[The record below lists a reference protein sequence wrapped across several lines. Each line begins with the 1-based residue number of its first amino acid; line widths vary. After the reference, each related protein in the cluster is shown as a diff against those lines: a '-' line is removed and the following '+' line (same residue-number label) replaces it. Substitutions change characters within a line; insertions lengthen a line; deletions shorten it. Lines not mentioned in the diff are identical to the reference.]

1 LLLAS
6 GFGNPSLESGLLSVQ
21 EIANVFGK
29 SWRETARH
37 VAQSMVC
44 AFLILALTSCA
55 QSKGVAK
62 TPSKP
67 TLNRTAA
74 VEEVSPPD
82 SIQRLGSAMN
92 DYRPQ
97 VKIVGVKPDTTLEET
112 SVTIRFDVDG
122 FPIYKDPELGLGPHL
137 HVFLDDQPYQAIY
150 DAKQEVTF
158 NNLQPGTHTIRAFA
172 SRPWHESFKTP
183 GAFASLTFNVL
194 VPMRE
199 NRPEPTQPLLTYS
212 RPQGEYGAEP
222 IMLDYYLTPLRSV
235 LGDEPGFATSSPQV
249 RVTINGNSFVTSEE
263 PPLYLK
269 GFKLGQN
276 WVKLELLD
284 AKGKAI
290 PNAFSE
296 SVRIVTLKANGQ
308 DTLSKLVSG
317 ELSAQAAESIVDR
330 EVSER
335 KAAERLETEREAS
348 RREAAQ
354 KLETAK
360 REAAGRDALERE
372 AAKRQVLESKP
383 VVPVV
388 PIPARTQVGSP
399 PTARPAATPAV
410 MATPTPAVQSK
421 RLPSPPATMVPSPRT
436 TIPNSTVVK
445 AKPQASEA
453 PVQPLES
460 ASPPKSLSPQ
470 IPSTETATSK
480 AAPFWS
486 KFKPDELLKGL
497 NMGSADK
504 AEPVL
509 TVPPAPIP
517 VLPTT
522 ERPSV
527 APTPPVVRR
536 SVTTPSP
543 TPSPS
548 PQPVSSIPPTQPQA
562 GTAVGNTLKSP
573 IADWR
578 KLLPF
583 PQQPAKQTPTVTPT
597 EPQKMQESERLNP
610 EEMLSKIKL
619 QPIPTP

>member
-62 TPSKP
+62 TPSQP

-194 VPMRE
+194 VPMQE

-335 KAAERLETEREAS
+335 KAAERLEAEREAS

-410 MATPTPAVQSK
+410 MANPTPAVQSK

-460 ASPPKSLSPQ
+460 ASPPKSFSPQ

-504 AEPVL
+504 AEPML

-548 PQPVSSIPPTQPQA
+548 P
-562 GTAVGNTLKSP
+562 
-573 IADWR
+573 
-578 KLLPF
+578 
-583 PQQPAKQTPTVTPT
+583 
-597 EPQKMQESERLNP
+597 
-610 EEMLSKIKL
+610 
-619 QPIPTP
+619 